1 MLTSASLFALMMVPA
16 ISVLTLSLLVSIFE
30 EKTF

>member
-16 ISVLTLSLLVSIFE
+16 ISMLIVSLLVSFFE
-30 EKTF
+30 QKAA